1 MRLAISVLA
10 SVLAMAPLDARSTPD
25 GSSIPRIRPVQREG
39 ARLLAEGLARSPTFR
54 RLVERLER
62 SRVIVYIELRP
73 DMPIHRG
80 GALRFLARSRT
91 DSFLKIHLNRV
102 FTGKTLIALLGHE
115 LQHAV
120 EVADAG
126 GVASVGELRALYQ
139 RLGERTGPDQFDT
152 IAARKVG
159 YVVRHELSLR
169 GAAEPRFAMTDDEAL
184 PESDE
189 FGDDASASDE
199 PALGIVP
206 VAGPAGATD
215 RLSELVRQ

>member
-1 MRLAISVLA
+1 MRLAILVLA

-25 GSSIPRIRPVQREG
+25 GSSIARIRPVQKEA
-39 ARLLAEGLARSPTFR
+39 ARLLAEGLAHSPTFR

-80 GALRFLARSRT
+80 GTLRFLARSTT
-91 DSFLKIHLNRV
+91 DSFLKIHLNRA

-120 EVADAG
+120 EVAEAG
-126 GVASVGELRALYQ
+126 GIASVGELRALYQ

-152 IAARKVG
+152 LAARKVG

-169 GAAEPRFAMTDDEAL
+169 GTAQPQFAMTDEGAL
-184 PESDE
+184 PESEE
-189 FGDDASASDE
+189 FGDEAGASDQ
-199 PALGIVP
+199 PAIGIGP
-206 VAGPAGATD
+206 VAGSAGAID